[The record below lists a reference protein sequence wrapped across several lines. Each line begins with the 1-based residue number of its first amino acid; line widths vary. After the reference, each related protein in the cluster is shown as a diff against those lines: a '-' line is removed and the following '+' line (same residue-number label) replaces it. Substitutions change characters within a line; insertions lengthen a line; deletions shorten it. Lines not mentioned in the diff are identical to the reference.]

1 MPSCV
6 KNPRRAPRVRVKI
19 PVDLAWGSA
28 SWPATMVDVSQ
39 TGCAV
44 LTDRPLPAGAH
55 VAIRVRRDAP
65 VAPLVVEADVV
76 WCRGMRFAATFSR
89 VLGNGDVAAWMAQL
103 QQAHASVRGAAD
115 RLPPEIPTDA
125 RLTVRKDLPTG
136 GAVGA
141 DEARIVQAAWGGCAV
156 GIAALH
162 ARLPP
167 DRFARALY
175 ALLGKGI
182 VSCPALEARGAL
194 AVPSLDDRAKAL
206 LRPGSSPVAGS
217 RRGGLRD
224 DLAAAELADEA
235 KGR

>member
-1 MPSCV
+1 MSGGV
-6 KNPRRAPRVRVKI
+6 KNPRRAPRVRVRI

-28 SWPATMVDVSQ
+28 SWQGTMVDVSQ
-39 TGCAV
+39 SGCAV
-44 LTDRPLPAGAH
+44 LTDRSIPTGTR
-55 VAIRVRRDAP
+55 VAIRVRREAP
-65 VAPLVVEADVV
+65 VAPLVAEAEVV
-76 WCRGMRFAATFSR
+76 WSRGMRLAATFAR
-89 VLGNGDVAAWMAQL
+89 VHGGGDLAAWMDQL
-103 QQAHASVRGAAD
+103 QHADAGVRGAAD

-125 RLTVRKDLPTG
+125 RLTVRKDLPTV

-182 VSCPALEARGAL
+182 VSCPALEQRQAQPA
-194 AVPSLDDRAKAL
+194 STLDDRARAV
-206 LRPGSSPVAGS
+206 LRPGNPPGGVS

-235 KGR
+235 KRR